1 MAKKLL
7 NEAAVRR
14 FQSLANISPINEMAS
29 YKEEKHDKEKMEETY
44 SMEED
49 EMKEGN
55 YSMEEDEM
63 KEYMTEQEEDMDDM
77 DDMDDDM
84 GEGMQLTEE
93 EAEVLIELG
102 KRLEAEMGA
111 GMEKDM
117 DDMDDMEGDADD
129 EAPKGE
135 QVLGEEDIMEALA
148 GISYIPSNTEI
159 VEEVATRVARRLKEA
174 KLHEAKLNRA
184 LGRK

>member
-14 FQSLANISPINEMAS
+14 FQSLANISPLNEM
-29 YKEEKHDKEKMEETY
+29 YKEEKEEKKME
-44 SMEED
+44 
-49 EMKEGN
+49 EGN

-63 KEYMTEQEEDMDDM
+63 KEYMTEQEDDMPADDMEAGMDDM
-77 DDMDDDM
+77 DADM

-111 GMEKDM
+111 GMEDEPMADEEPM
-117 DDMDDMEGDADD
+117 DDMGAEAPEGEGDEEVLD
-129 EAPKGE
+129 EM
-135 QVLGEEDIMEALA
+135 DIMEALA
-148 GISYIPSNTEI
+148 GISYIPSQSEVVN
-159 VEEVATRVARRLKEA
+159 EVAQRVARRLKEA
-174 KLHEAKLNRA
+174 KLHESKLNRA

>member
-14 FQSLANISPINEMAS
+14 FQSLANISPINEMS
-29 YKEEKHDKEKMEETY
+29 YKEEKEEDKMEEGLYET
-44 SMEED
+44 
-49 EMKEGN
+49 
-55 YSMEEDEM
+55 EEDEM
-63 KEYMTEQEEDMDDM
+63 KEYMSEQEGEEEMPPESDMEDMEG
-77 DDMDDDM
+77 DM

-102 KRLEAEMGA
+102 KRLEAEMG
-111 GMEKDM
+111 GMADE
-117 DDMDDMEGDADD
+117 EG
-129 EAPKGE
+129 EMPPEEGGMPEEGGE
-135 QVLGEEDIMEALA
+135 VLDEEDIMEALA
-148 GISYIPSNTEI
+148 GISYVPSNTEI

-184 LGRK
+184 LGRRR

>member
-14 FQSLANISPINEMAS
+14 FQSLANISPINETN
-29 YKEEKHDKEKMEETY
+29 YNEEKKEEKMEEGLYET
-44 SMEED
+44 
-49 EMKEGN
+49 
-55 YSMEEDEM
+55 EEDEM
-63 KEYMTEQEEDMDDM
+63 KEYMTEQEGEEEMPEDGMEDMEG
-77 DDMDDDM
+77 DM

-102 KRLEAEMGA
+102 KRLEAEMGP
-111 GMEKDM
+111 GMGDEPM
-117 DDMDDMEGDADD
+117 GDMEDAAP
-129 EAPKGE
+129 EAPAGE
-135 QVLGEEDIMEALA
+135 EEVLDEEDIMEALS

-174 KLHEAKLNRA
+174 KLHEGKLNRA
-184 LGRK
+184 LGRRR

>member
-14 FQSLANISPINEMAS
+14 FQSLANISPINEMN
-29 YKEEKHDKEKMEETY
+29 YNEEK
-44 SMEED
+44 ED
-49 EMKEGN
+49 G
-55 YSMEEDEM
+55 M
-63 KEYMTEQEEDMDDM
+63 KEYMTEQEDDMPGDDAGMDDM
-77 DDMDDDM
+77 EAGMDDM

-111 GMEKDM
+111 GM
-117 DDMDDMEGDADD
+117 DDMEGGMEDAGMDA
-129 EAPKGE
+129 EAPE
-135 QVLGEEDIMEALA
+135 APEGEEEEVLDEMDIMEALA
-148 GISYIPSNTEI
+148 GISYIPSQSEVVN
-159 VEEVATRVARRLKEA
+159 EVAQRVARRLKEA
-174 KLHEAKLNRA
+174 KLHESKLNRA

>member
-14 FQSLANISPINEMAS
+14 FQSLANISPLNEM
-29 YKEEKHDKEKMEETY
+29 YKEEKEEKVE
-44 SMEED
+44 
-49 EMKEGN
+49 EGN

-63 KEYMTEQEEDMDDM
+63 KEYMTEQEDDMPADDMEAGMDDM
-77 DDMDDDM
+77 DADM

-102 KRLEAEMGA
+102 KRLEAEMGGMA
-111 GMEKDM
+111 DEEGGMEDADM
-117 DDMDDMEGDADD
+117 GAEAPEGEGDEGVLD
-129 EAPKGE
+129 EM
-135 QVLGEEDIMEALA
+135 DIMEALA
-148 GISYIPSNTEI
+148 GISYIPSQSEVVN
-159 VEEVATRVARRLKEA
+159 EVAQRVARRLKEA
-174 KLHEAKLNRA
+174 KLHESKLNRA